1 MSIAS
6 ALACIISGLITILP
20 TYNKPPAY
28 WNNAS
33 RKFFRSLT
41 GNVYRKRSCLYSF
54 GFDHDPPNLQ
64 QTSGLLE

>member
-6 ALACIISGLITILP
+6 ALACVLSGLITILP
-20 TYNKPPAY
+20 TDNKPPAY

-41 GNVYRKRSCLYSF
+41 GDRATARIHYAIF
-54 GFDHDPPNLQ
+54 PPPIF
-64 QTSGLLE
+64 